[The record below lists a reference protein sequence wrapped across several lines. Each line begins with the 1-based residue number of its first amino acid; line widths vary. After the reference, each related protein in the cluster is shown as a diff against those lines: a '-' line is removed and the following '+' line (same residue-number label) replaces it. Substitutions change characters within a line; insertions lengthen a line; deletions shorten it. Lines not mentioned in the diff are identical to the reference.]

1 MSFPSG
7 DAPLRDDLDARLRA
21 ALAEDLGRGDIT
33 SESTIPA
40 TARGRARIRAKATGV
55 LAGIDIARRIFHLV
69 DPALALEPL
78 AADGALL
85 TPGTV
90 VLRIEGPL
98 RSILAGERL
107 ALNFLQRLS
116 GVATLT
122 RLYVDALPPGSPAL
136 KVCDTRKTTPLWRDL
151 ERLAVRAGGGTNHR
165 TGLYDMIMLK
175 DTHVDACGGVAPALR
190 RVFEWMAAQ
199 PARVPVACEA
209 RTLDEARA
217 AAEGGADLV
226 MLDNMDDA
234 TLAAAVDLLRGRAE
248 IEVTGGITRER
259 LPILA
264 RLGIHR
270 VSAGAIT
277 HSAPALD
284 LSLTLELTPPPPQA
298 TN

>member
-1 MSFPSG
+1 MPFPSG
-7 DAPLRDDLDARLRA
+7 AAPLRSDLDSRLRA
-21 ALAEDLGRGDIT
+21 ALAEDLGRGDVS
-33 SESTIPA
+33 SEA
-40 TARGRARIRAKATGV
+40 TLAPDTRGHARIRAKSPGV
-55 LAGIDIARRIFHLV
+55 LAGIDIAARVFRLV

-78 AADGALL
+78 AADGARLS
-85 TPGTV
+85 PGTV
-90 VLRIEGPL
+90 VLRMEGTL

-122 RLYVDALPPGSPAL
+122 RSYVDALPPGTRL

-165 TGLYDMIMLK
+165 TGLYDAVMLK

-190 RVFEWMAAQ
+190 RVFEWMATQ
-199 PARVPVACEA
+199 PGRIPVACEA
-209 RTLDEARA
+209 RTLAEALA

-234 TLAAAVDLLRGRAE
+234 ALAEAVASLRGRVE

-264 RLGIHR
+264 RLGIDR
-270 VSAGAIT
+270 ISAGALT

-284 LSLTLELTPPPPQA
+284 LSLTLEPLA
-298 TN
+298 